1 MAAFC
6 QRPACDERADVNPD
20 CYSCRSEHLC
30 GGTRKT
36 QMKTELSYKIEA
48 LPGGWTGETLRQ
60 DSGWTMTWSA
70 EELAGLDSALA
81 NCAKRKLNW
90 RDLTHE
96 DVPLNQ
102 ALQEKLARIAHEL
115 EEGRGFV
122 KVEGLPVA
130 RYGDDQLR
138 LLWYGLG
145 CHLGYPRFQDS
156 RGQLMREIKDEGG
169 DLGSRHGRIVTG
181 GSGYEFLSSKARTY
195 GPGKLRFH
203 TDRCDVVGLLCLGQA
218 KSGGLSRIASSIA
231 VHNAILEQRPD
242 LLDLLYRP
250 YTRSR
255 LGEEDGGETATYDLP
270 VFGLQHGKLTS
281 HYSRTYIEAA
291 QLQPGIAK
299 LTPAQ
304 WEAIDLL
311 AATAERL
318 SYAMRLEPGDIQL
331 LNSHVTYHA
340 REAFEDS
347 PAEGLTRR
355 LLRLW
360 LAMPNSRALPEDH
373 RVLWGDVAAG
383 ALRGG
388 IGQEHIH

>member
-1 MAAFC
+1 MTGINTA
-6 QRPACDERADVNPD
+6 
-20 CYSCRSEHLC
+20 
-30 GGTRKT
+30 
-36 QMKTELSYKIEA
+36 LSPKIDFV
-48 LPGGWTGETLRQ
+48 PGGWTADELHRDGN
-60 DSGWTMTWSA
+60 WTMTWSA
-70 EELAGLDSALA
+70 EELTGLDSALA
-81 NCAKRKLNW
+81 HCAQRGLNW
-90 RDLTHE
+90 RDLTRE
-96 DVPLNQ
+96 NVPLNQ
-102 ALQEKLARIAHEL
+102 ALQEKLARIAHEI
-115 EEGRGFV
+115 EEGRGFI
-122 KVEGLPVA
+122 KIEGLPVA
-130 RYGDDQLR
+130 RYSDAQLR
-138 LLWYGLG
+138 LLWFGLG

-169 DLGSRHGRIVTG
+169 DLGSRHGRIAG
-181 GSGYEFLSSKARTY
+181 GDGGGEFLSSKARTY
-195 GPGKLRFH
+195 GPGELRFH

-242 LLDLLYRP
+242 LLELLYQP

-270 VFGLQHGKLTS
+270 VFGLRNGKLTS

-291 QLQPGIAK
+291 QMQPGAET

-304 WEAIDLL
+304 WDAIDLL

-318 SYAMRLEPGDIQL
+318 SYAMRLAPGDIQL

-340 REAFEDS
+340 REAFEDA

-383 ALRGG
+383 VPRGG
-388 IGQEHIH
+388 IGQEPIA